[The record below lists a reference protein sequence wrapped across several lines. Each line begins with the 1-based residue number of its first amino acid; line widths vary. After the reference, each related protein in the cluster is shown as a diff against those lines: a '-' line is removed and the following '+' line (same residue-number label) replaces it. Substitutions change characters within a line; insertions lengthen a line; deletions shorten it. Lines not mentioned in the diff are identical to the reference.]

1 MLSVLVGV
9 ESVSQYRT
17 KMNKIL
23 VHLGKNKDYTLTVE
37 LFDNRVA
44 NRVWHIIKEN
54 PDLEFISRT
63 QFYEFGETQ
72 EEVEAKLQ
80 EAIQH
85 LIRLKPDSFNEK
97 DCLNRLHENFPDL
110 LPHETDE
117 ETRHWLSMFNY
128 HLHHLERKTN
138 TFTLKRQFLV
148 STRSPS
154 EALHE
159 LDYDLFTPSRTENTV
174 YMNYPHV
181 GKNIM
186 EIVGDA
192 DVDVPIDHIVP
203 TSILKPDLLFHIDPP
218 VWVNKESQVV
228 DYINKWLPKIEHKL
242 PYPIGDKRL
251 AIGNIPLGRIV
262 NPNINKIKEN
272 QYIYSMEAV

>member
-1 MLSVLVGV
+1 MKSMSSLSWN
-9 ESVSQYRT
+9 Q
-17 KMNKIL
+17 MNKIL
-23 VHLGKNKDYTLTVE
+23 VHLGQNKDYTLTVE

-138 TFTLKRQFLV
+138 RFTLKRQFLF

-251 AIGNIPLGRIV
+251 AIGNIPLGRII

-272 QYIYSMEAV
+272 QYLYGIEAV

>member
-1 MLSVLVGV
+1 MKSMSSLSWN
-9 ESVSQYRT
+9 Q
-17 KMNKIL
+17 MNKIL
-23 VHLGKNKDYTLTVE
+23 VHLGQNKDYTLTVE

-80 EAIQH
+80 EAMQH
-85 LIRLKPDSFNEK
+85 LIRLKPDSFTEK
-97 DCLNRLHENFPDL
+97 ECLNRLHENFPDL

-138 TFTLKRQFLV
+138 GFTLKRQFLFP
-148 STRSPS
+148 TRSPS

-186 EIVGDA
+186 EIVGDE
-192 DVDVPIDHIVP
+192 DVDVPIEHIIP

-218 VWVNKESQVV
+218 VWVNKEPQVL

-251 AIGNIPLGRIV
+251 AIGNIPIGKMCEPDINRIA
-262 NPNINKIKEN
+262 KH
-272 QYIYSMEAV
+272 QYIYDIEAL

>member
-1 MLSVLVGV
+1 MKSMSSLSWN
-9 ESVSQYRT
+9 Q
-17 KMNKIL
+17 MNKIL
-23 VHLGKNKDYTLTVE
+23 VHLGQNKDYTLTVE

-138 TFTLKRQFLV
+138 GFTLKRQFLFA
-148 STRSPS
+148 TRSPS

-251 AIGNIPLGRIV
+251 AIGNIPLGRII

-272 QYIYSMEAV
+272 QYLYGIEAV